1 MSPPGLFAR
10 RDCPGC
16 GAAPPPAAAVASRPP
31 AESMA
36 FEDLVPHWNGF
47 FKQRVFFSYVRC
59 RACGLLFAPIFF
71 DAGQLAA
78 LYAQMAPN
86 MDLIPQAAL
95 RRTQRGYFDVLKAHA
110 RLEGGYL
117 EVGPDVGLFT
127 QNCVREGCFDA
138 WWLYEPNRD
147 VIGALSAAVAG
158 RAHAIIHDMDGFD
171 SAPPGSVGA
180 AVMIHVLDHLLDPAA
195 ALRDLRGKLAPDG
208 RLLIVVHDES
218 SALSR
223 LLGRRWPA
231 FCLQHPE
238 VYNRRSLRALLERAG
253 YRLVTVE
260 RTVNYFPVQF
270 LLKHLLWACG
280 LKAERVP
287 AFGGLTLG
295 LRLGNLIAVAAPDY
309 PGRQ

>member
-1 MSPPGLFAR
+1 MSPPGRFAR
-10 RDCPGC
+10 RGCPGC
-16 GAAPPPAAAVASRPP
+16 AAAPPPAAEVTSTPP
-31 AESMA
+31 AESMT
-36 FEDLVPHWNGF
+36 FEGLISHWNGF
-47 FKQRVFFSYVRC
+47 FKDRAFFSYGRC
-59 RACGLLFAPIFF
+59 RSCGLLFAPVFF
-71 DAGQLAA
+71 DPGQLVA

-86 MDLIPQAAL
+86 MDLVPQAAL
-95 RRTQRGYFDVLKAHA
+95 RRTQRGYFEVLKAHA
-110 RLEGGYL
+110 KLEGGYL

-127 QNCVREGCFDA
+127 QNCVREGRFDA
-138 WWLYEPNRD
+138 WWLYEPNRA
-147 VIGALSAAVAG
+147 VHPALGAVVAG
-158 RAHAIIHDMDGFD
+158 RAHAIVPDMDGFD
-171 SAPPGSVGA
+171 RAPPGSVGA
-180 AVMIHVLDHLLDPAA
+180 AVMIHVLDHLIDPAA

-218 SALSR
+218 SALAR

-238 VYNRRSLRALLERAG
+238 VYNRRSLTALLERAG
-253 YRLVTVE
+253 YRLITVKK
-260 RTVNYFPVQF
+260 TVNHFPVQF
-270 LLKHLLWACG
+270 LVKHLLWACG